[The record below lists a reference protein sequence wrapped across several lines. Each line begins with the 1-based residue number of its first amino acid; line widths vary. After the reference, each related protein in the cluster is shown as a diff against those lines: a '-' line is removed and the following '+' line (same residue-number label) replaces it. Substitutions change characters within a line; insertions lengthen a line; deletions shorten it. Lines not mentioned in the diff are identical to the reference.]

1 MKKALTFINILL
13 VVLAA
18 QAQNTIFHTDKL
30 WLSIDDEGYISSLT
44 VCDKNILS
52 DSSYPILMGCH
63 NGRLAL
69 PQAFEP
75 SYGTLYNVVFDD
87 GGEAILDIQELGS
100 HLKIT
105 IERQNIHGGDYDAM
119 IICPVM
125 LNINEVVGDIIGVVQ
140 GKGVAFGIQALNI
153 KTNAGIPQEYAGKI
167 SERLHYEGEPASVST
182 SSLPAYR
189 LSATRTKKGAMMQFS
204 ARYRGRLEY
213 RNVQGVDSVMVLPI
227 ENCDRLI
234 DDASVAL
241 FGCPQNEAL
250 SRIGEIEIA
259 ENLPHPMF
267 DGEWG
272 KTSRSAMK
280 PYIIS
285 DFSENDFDFVLEKCH
300 QAGMEYVYHIEPFE
314 DWGHF
319 HWSKDFVKGGKDND
333 VRMLVEK
340 AESQG
345 IHVGIHTLSN
355 FTTTN
360 DSYVSPRPSEHLL
373 KQGIVKLQEG
383 IDESQTDFA
392 VYHSDLFARPM
403 TLNLLQIDDELIS
416 YRTTEVAG
424 NTHLLHS
431 CTRGAYGTKKSAHAK
446 NATVYKLWD
455 HPYKVVFPDLVLQDS
470 LAQRLVEIFNHTGLS
485 QISFDGLEGCTYT
498 GHDDYATSHFVSQCY
513 EGWDH
518 NVLNDAS
525 QLNHYNWHIHSR
537 MNWGEPWGEAMR
549 TGQVEARI
557 KNQDFFRRNLFP
569 RMLGW
574 FKISLADRKYECTTI
589 EDVEWAMSECA
600 GFDAGYGMTIYMNAM
615 RNHGQLDAILETMR
629 YWDQL
634 RLADAFND
642 DLKARLK
649 DPYTEWHLEKLD
661 DSTFNLYE
669 MHISRRFRC
678 DLADMQPGQPGG
690 ADWQWDSH
698 FSGRYALRLHVEGE
712 GQIQNPYFQ
721 TADGVLAFEC
731 TLKAGQYLLYDFNGK
746 AVITDSNYNYIETI
760 EKQGVSMLPEG
771 SSTISFSCDT
781 KKGDKMPEVTVRF
794 ITRDKPETVKLS
806 VTSPQENAPR
816 F

>member
-1 MKKALTFINILL
+1 MKKALTLIYILL
-13 VVLAA
+13 VALAA

-30 WLSIDDEGYISSLT
+30 WLSIDNEGYISSLT
-44 VCDKNILS
+44 VCDKEILS
-52 DSSYPILMGCH
+52 DTFYPILMGCH
-63 NGRLAL
+63 NGQLAL
-69 PQAFEP
+69 PQAFGP

-87 GGEAILDIQELGS
+87 GGEAILDIQEFGS

-105 IERQNIHGGDYDAM
+105 IERQNIHGGNYDAM

-153 KTNAGIPQEYAGKI
+153 KTNAGIPQEYAEKL
-167 SERLHYEGEPASVST
+167 ENRLHYKGEAASVST
-182 SSLPAYR
+182 SSIPTYQQA
-189 LSATRTKKGAMMQFS
+189 ATRTKKGAMMQFS

-213 RNVQGVDSVMVLPI
+213 RNVQGVDNVMVLPL
-227 ENCDRLI
+227 ENEDRLI
-234 DDASVAL
+234 DGASIAL
-241 FGCPQNEAL
+241 FGCPQPEAL
-250 SRIGEIEIA
+250 NRISEIEIA
-259 ENLPHPMF
+259 EGLPHPMF

-285 DFSENDFDFVLEKCH
+285 DFSEDDFDFVLEKCH

-319 HWSKDFVKGGKDND
+319 LWSRDFVKGGRDKD
-333 VRMLVEK
+333 VKMLVEK

-360 DSYVSPRPSEHLL
+360 DSYVSPMPSEHLL
-373 KQGIVKLQEG
+373 KQGTVKLQDG
-383 IDESQTDFA
+383 IDENQTDFA

-403 TLNLLQIDDELIS
+403 TLNLLQIGDELIS
-416 YRTTEVAG
+416 YRTTEAAG

-431 CTRGAYGTKKSAHAK
+431 CTRGAYGTKKSAHPK

-455 HPYKVVFPDLVLQDS
+455 HPYKVVFPDIILQDS
-470 LAQRLVEIFNHTGLS
+470 LSQRLVEIFNNTGLS

-498 GHDDYATSHFVSQCY
+498 GHGDYATSRFVSQCY

-615 RNHGQLDAILETMR
+615 RNHGQLDEILETMK

-634 RLADAFND
+634 RLADAFSD
-642 DLKARLK
+642 EQKARLK
-649 DPYTEWHLEKLD
+649 DPYTEWHLEKVD

-690 ADWQWDSH
+690 ADWQWETP
-698 FSGRYALRLHVEGE
+698 FSDRFALRIHVEGE
-712 GQIQNPYFQ
+712 GQIQNPYFK
-721 TADGVLAFEC
+721 TADGVLLFEC
-731 TLKAGQYLLYDFNGK
+731 TLQAGQYLLYGFNGK
-746 AVITDSNYNYIETI
+746 AIITDSNYNYIETVK
-760 EKQGVSMLPEG
+760 KQGVSMLPEG
-771 SSTISFSCDT
+771 SSTTSFSCDT
-781 KKGDKMPEVTVRF
+781 KKGDEMPEVTVRF

>member
-1 MKKALTFINILL
+1 MKKALTLIYILF
-13 VVLAA
+13 VALAA
-18 QAQNTIFHTDKL
+18 QAQNTIFRTNEL
-30 WLSIDDEGYISSLT
+30 WLNVDKKGYISSIN
-44 VCDKNILS
+44 VCDKEILS
-52 DSSYPILMGCH
+52 DTFYPILIACR
-63 NGRLAL
+63 NGRLAM
-69 PQAFEP
+69 PQFFEP

-87 GGEAILDIQELGS
+87 GGEAVLDIQEYDS
-100 HLKIT
+100 HLKIS
-105 IERQNIHGGDYDAM
+105 IEQSNLHGNYDAM

-153 KTNAGIPQEYAGKI
+153 KTNAGIPQEYAEKL
-167 SERLHYEGEPASVST
+167 ENRLHYKGEAASVST
-182 SSLPAYR
+182 SSIPTYQQA
-189 LSATRTKKGAMMQFS
+189 ATQTKKGAMMQFS

-213 RNVQGVDSVMVLPI
+213 RNVQGVDSVMVLPL
-227 ENCDRLI
+227 ENEDRLI
-234 DDASVAL
+234 DGASIAL
-241 FGCPQNEAL
+241 FGCPQPEAL
-250 SRIGEIEIA
+250 NRIGEIEIA
-259 ENLPHPMF
+259 EGLPHPMF

-285 DFSENDFDFVLEKCH
+285 NFSEDDFDFVLEKCH
-300 QAGMEYVYHIEPFE
+300 QAGMEYIYHIEPFE

-319 HWSKDFVKGGKDND
+319 LWSKDFVKGGRDKD
-333 VRMLVEK
+333 VKMLVEK
-340 AESQG
+340 AESHG

-360 DSYVSPRPSEHLL
+360 DSYVSPLPSEHLL
-373 KQGIVKLQEG
+373 KQGTVKLQDG
-383 IDESQTDFA
+383 IDENQTDFA
-392 VYHSDLFARPM
+392 VYRSDLFARPM
-403 TLNLLQIDDELIS
+403 TLNLLQIGDELIS
-416 YRTTEVAG
+416 YRTTEAAG
-424 NTHLLHS
+424 NIHLLHS
-431 CTRGAYGTKKSAHAK
+431 CTRGAYGTKKSAHPK
-446 NATVYKLWD
+446 NSTVYKLWD
-455 HPYKVVFPDLVLQDS
+455 HPYKVVFPDIVLQDS
-470 LAQRLVEIFNHTGLS
+470 LSLRLVEIFNNTGLS

-498 GHDDYATSHFVSQCY
+498 GHGDYATSRFVSQCY
-513 EGWDH
+513 EGWNH

-525 QLNHYNWHIHSR
+525 QLNHYNWHIHTR

-574 FKISLADRKYECTTI
+574 FKISLADRKFECTTL

-600 GFDAGYGMTIYMNAM
+600 GFDAGYGMTIYMKAM
-615 RNHGQLDAILETMR
+615 RNHGQLDGILETMK

-634 RLADAFND
+634 RLADAFSD
-642 DLKARLK
+642 EQKARLK
-649 DPYTEWHLEKLD
+649 DPYTEWHLEKVD

-690 ADWQWDSH
+690 ADWQWNTP
-698 FSGRYALRLHVEGE
+698 FGGRFALRIHVEGE
-712 GQIQNPYFQ
+712 GQIQDPYFK
-721 TADGVLAFEC
+721 TADGVLLFEC
-731 TLKAGQYLLYDFNGK
+731 TLQAGQYLLYGFDGK
-746 AVITDSNYNYIETI
+746 AIITDSNFNYIETVK
-760 EKQGVSMLPEG
+760 KQGVSMLPEG
-771 SSTISFSCDT
+771 ESTISFSCDT
-781 KKGDKMPEVTVRF
+781 EKGDEMPEVTVRF
-794 ITRDKPETVKLS
+794 ITRGKPETVKLS